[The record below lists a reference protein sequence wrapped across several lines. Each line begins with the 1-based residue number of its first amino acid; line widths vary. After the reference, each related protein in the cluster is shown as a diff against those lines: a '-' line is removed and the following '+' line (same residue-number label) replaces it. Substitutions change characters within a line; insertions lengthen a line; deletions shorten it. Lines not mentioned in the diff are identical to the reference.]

1 MLRRREGFT
10 VPELVVVLLIMSVVT
25 SFTFKSMAAVQS
37 RYASR
42 AARDVFAGLVAQTR
56 SHAIERGIA
65 TWMLASAPGDS
76 AVVWDAGGWNTV
88 VHFDEEFDV
97 DLRLPSADI
106 VLVMTPRGYATPT
119 LTNFSTIQKVGF
131 QNGTGADSLML
142 YPLGQVRY

>member
-25 SFTFKSMAAVQS
+25 SFTFKSLSSVQS

-42 AARDVFAGLVAQTR
+42 AARDVFAGMVAQTR
-56 SHAIERGIA
+56 SHAIERGLP
-65 TWMLASAPGDS
+65 TWMWASAAGDS
-76 AVVWDAGGWNTV
+76 AVVWDGGGLNSV

-97 DLRLPSADI
+97 DLRLTSPT
-106 VLVMTPRGYATPT
+106 LLLCMTPRGYATST
-119 LTNFSTIQKVGF
+119 CTSFSTIQKVGF
-131 QNGTGADSLML
+131 QNGIGSDSLML